1 MRKDAPLNDPEF
13 GRLFPCQCLLAE
25 QDVKRP
31 DRLARYSNLG
41 SLTNVTF
48 ASLDEQ
54 FNTGREPE
62 GATLF
67 LATAVAVAKKYAA
80 DPQGW
85 LVIMGPPGTGKTRL
99 AAAIANERMR
109 HGDPVLFI
117 SAADLLDHLR
127 STYAPNSDVAYD
139 ELFEQVRNAPLL
151 ILDDVGYESPTP
163 WALEKLNQILGHR
176 YNNRL
181 STIVTT
187 DGPLERLDDRLSARL
202 GDPGISQ
209 IVALARKPGHSAHGT
224 ERLDIVLP
232 RLSFETFDPDG
243 MDLKGPMRD
252 NLHEAHNLAK
262 GYAKN
267 PEGWLVLIGGSG
279 CGKTHL
285 AMAIA
290 NERRKRGDDVLFVL
304 VPDFLDFLRSNL
316 SREKE
321 AGPAYEIF
329 DRVKRAGLLI
339 LDDFMEASSSPWVQE
354 KMDLLLN
361 YRSLNELRTVITSRM
376 VPDEMDER
384 IRSRINDPRLSN
396 VFEIRV
402 GDYRTGREKP
412 PHTPQQ
418 PTRQK
423 PRGRVS
429 Q

>member
-1 MRKDAPLNDPEF
+1 VRKDVPLNDPDF

-25 QDVKRP
+25 QEARRP

-41 SLTNVTF
+41 SLTGVTF
-48 ASLDEQ
+48 AAFEEQ
-54 FNTGREPE
+54 SKGGRESG

-67 LATAVAVAKKYAA
+67 LSTAVAVAKKYAA
-80 DPQGW
+80 KPEGW

-99 AAAIANERMR
+99 AAAIANERIAT
-109 HGDPVLFI
+109 GDPVLFI

-127 STYAPNSDVAYD
+127 STYAPGSDTAYD

-151 ILDDVGYESPTP
+151 ILDDLGYESPTP

-176 YNNRL
+176 YNHRL
-181 STIVTT
+181 PTIVTT
-187 DGPLERLDDRLSARL
+187 DGPLERLDDRISARL
-202 GDPGISQ
+202 GDPGIGQ
-209 IVALARKPGHSAHGT
+209 IVALARKPGHNAHGA

-232 RLSFETFDPDG
+232 KLTFESFDPGG
-243 MDLKGPMRD
+243 MDLKGAMRD
-252 NLHEAHNLAK
+252 NLQEAYTLAR
-262 GYAKN
+262 GYAHN

-290 NERRKRGDDVLFVL
+290 NERRKQGDDVLFVL

-316 SREKE
+316 SRERE

-339 LDDFMEASSSPWVQE
+339 LDDFMEAAASPWVQE
-354 KMDLLLN
+354 RMDLLLN
-361 YRSLNELRTVITSRM
+361 YRSLNELPTVITTRM
-376 VPDEMDER
+376 PADEMDER

-396 VFEIRV
+396 VFEIRA
-402 GDYRTGREKP
+402 GDYRTGREKS
-412 PHTPQQ
+412 PHTPPQGA
-418 PTRQK
+418 RQK
-423 PRGRVS
+423 PRGRTS
-429 Q
+429 